1 MATILSIA
9 ELKSFTSITA
19 TDAEIESKKL
29 IETVE
34 TRLPQILNNYFVSN
48 DVYVLTSAIFNATA
62 RSITIDQTSWEE
74 YGFQAGDDLFIYNS
88 IRNEGYK
95 KILSLTN
102 NVAILA
108 TAYSAINESYSNNL
122 SKSIL
127 FSLVTWPM
135 DVKLVAAEM
144 CYYDFD
150 VRNKIS
156 ANIKSRS
163 LGPLSESYSDNSG
176 SFGYPAEIL
185 NKLDHYHIA
194 RVI

>member
-19 TDAEIESKKL
+19 TDVEIESKKL

-34 TRLPQILNNYFVSN
+34 TRLPQILNNYFTSN
-48 DVYVLTSAIFNATA
+48 DVYVQTSAVFNTTA

-95 KILSLTN
+95 KILSLTS

-144 CYYDFD
+144 CAYDFD
-150 VRNKIS
+150 I
-156 ANIKSRS
+156 RS
-163 LGPLSESYSDNSG
+163 ETSPNVMSNSFGPFSESYTDDSNT
-176 SFGYPAEIL
+176 FGYPASIL
-185 NKLDHYHIA
+185 AKLDSYRII
-194 RVI
+194 RLI

>member
-34 TRLPQILNNYFVSN
+34 TRLPQILNNYFTSN
-48 DVYVLTSAIFNATA
+48 DVYVQTSAVFNATA

-95 KILSLTN
+95 KILSLTS
-102 NVAILA
+102 NVAVLA

-127 FSLVTWPM
+127 FSLVIWPM

-150 VRNKIS
+150 VRGKVS

-185 NKLDHYHIA
+185 NKLDNYYIT